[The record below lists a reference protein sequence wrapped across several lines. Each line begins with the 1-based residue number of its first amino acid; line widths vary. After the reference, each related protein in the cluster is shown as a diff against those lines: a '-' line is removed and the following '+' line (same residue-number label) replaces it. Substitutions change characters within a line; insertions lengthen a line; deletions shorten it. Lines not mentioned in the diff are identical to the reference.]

1 MTRADTVIGAGLAI
15 AFLALLW
22 ASTGLTYSTE
32 FAPGPGFAPFW
43 LGAIGSALSAYVAIR
58 ATRAAGAP
66 AFERSG
72 LVRVAAALIGLAIAL
87 ALAERIGLIVAMT
100 AYLVFVTL
108 AVERMRPVPALA
120 GALGTMAL
128 VYVVFIRLL
137 GVPFPQGP
145 LGF

>member
-43 LGAIGSALSAYVAIR
+43 LGLIGSALSAYIAIR
-58 ATRAAGAP
+58 ATRAPEAP

-87 ALAERIGLIVAMT
+87 AVAERIGLIVAMT
-100 AYLVFVTL
+100 AYLAFVTL

-120 GALGTMAL
+120 SALGTMAL